1 MGAVTLPRD
10 EQHIVVSN
18 VDWDT
23 YLLFSD
29 RIGERNI
36 RCNYNGVDLELM
48 TISPEHERAKSLL
61 ARLLEALTEE
71 MDIDIAGFG
80 SMTCR
85 RQDQGQGFEPDE
97 CYWIEHEPQVRG
109 RDDID
114 LRRDPPPDLLLE
126 VEMSRS
132 FVDRLAIAARL
143 GVPEVWRWDGETL
156 RIMLLGSDGQYSESD
171 RSRVLPFLPIAEFAR
186 FLHRDTIQSDT
197 KWLRSFRAWVRE
209 QMARGWG
216 GAAASPGA

>member
-1 MGAVTLPRD
+1 MGAVTRASA
-10 EQHIVVSN
+10 EQHIVLSN

-23 YLLFSD
+23 YITFSD

-48 TISPEHERAKSLL
+48 TISPEHERAKHLFPLL
-61 ARLLEALTEE
+61 FSVLAEE
-71 MDIDIAGFG
+71 MDIDLAGFG

-85 RQDQGQGFEPDE
+85 REELDNGFEPDE
-97 CYWIEHEPQVRG
+97 CYWIAHEAQVHG
-109 RDDID
+109 RDNID
-114 LRRDPPPDLLLE
+114 LMRDPPPDLVVE

-156 RIMLLGSDGQYSESD
+156 RVMVLGPEGHYTEST
-171 RSRVLPFLPIAEFAR
+171 SSLAFPFLPLGELPR
-186 FLHRDTIQSDT
+186 FLQQGVRESEA

-209 QMARGWG
+209 QMAGGWG
-216 GAAASPGA
+216 AKTS